1 MSICSSCA
9 VDIEDQTGL
18 HIAEQQSLCPDCE
31 ADYDRWVE
39 RTRAEVLKHSVC
51 ECCDGELKDKTARYC
66 PECIAAMDA
75 YDRASQLEDTARKT
89 LTKYLRGE
97 ETYPCYKEACEQA
110 GWSDEE
116 IEKAIDPDVPVD

>member
-1 MSICSSCA
+1 M
-9 VDIEDQTGL
+9 VDK
-18 HIAEQQSLCPDCE
+18 IAPRQ
-31 ADYDRWVE
+31 DR
-39 RTRAEVLKHSVC
+39 A
-51 ECCDGELKDKTARYC
+51 
-66 PECIAAMDA
+66 PMDA